1 MSTFFQRAKQ
11 IRQKH
16 LSAKNNSKDSAPFS
30 SDLSRSLCQL
40 QDVFGKSYD
49 VSTREIYL
57 NQLQK
62 KAAILYVE
70 GIIDKQQWKEF
81 LSPFTSNQ
89 KKAKDQSAQTN
100 AEATT
105 APSIEQLVTT
115 LAVCRKVKTYA
126 RPSDCVEDILRG
138 YSALLIDSY
147 NCAFLLDTA
156 YFPSRPMDEPVTES
170 VIRGPRIGFVE
181 TIADNVALLRH
192 RIRNPKLT
200 FLSQEIGE
208 IAPKK
213 VVISYIEGIANPALV
228 DEVIRRVS
236 NTMIDDLQ
244 ESSYLEHLI
253 EDDPW
258 SPFPL
263 IQSTERPD
271 RVEAALLEGR
281 VSILIDGSP
290 FILIAPVT
298 YPMLL
303 QSPDDYYQLWYIG
316 SILRFLR
323 YICVLISL
331 FLPSLYVSL
340 VSYHQGLI
348 PMRLAFT
355 IAGTREGVP
364 FPTIIEALIME
375 ITIEI
380 LREAGLRLPK
390 PLGQTIGIVGG
401 LVIGQSAVEAGIVS
415 PIMVVVVALTAI
427 SSFTIPQYEA
437 GIVIRFLRFGMM
449 LSAAFLGLYGVILF
463 FIILTS
469 HLVKLKSF
477 GVDYLA
483 PFTPIMTKDWKDFI
497 LRLPHKLLVRRPQ
510 ILQPLDTK
518 RIKKKPRDN
527 STRN

>member
-1 MSTFFQRAKQ
+1 MSTFFQRAKWK
-11 IRQKH
+11 RQSH
-16 LSAKNNSKDSAPFS
+16 LSAQEKGSLFS
-30 SDLSRSLCQL
+30 SELSVALTQL
-40 QDVFGKSYD
+40 HTVLGQSYD
-49 VSTREIYL
+49 ITTREIYL

-62 KAAILYVE
+62 KAAIVYVE
-70 GIIDKQQWKEF
+70 GIIDQALSKEF
-81 LSPFTSNQ
+81 LSPFTSNHQ
-89 KKAKDQSAQTN
+89 TAKDQSAQTN
-100 AEATT
+100 EEAAT
-105 APSIEQLVTT
+105 APSIEQLVST
-115 LAVCRKVKTYA
+115 LAVCRTVKTFE
-126 RPSDCVEDILRG
+126 RPSDCIDDILFG
-138 YSALLIDSY
+138 YTALLIDSY
-147 NCAFLLDTA
+147 ACAFLLDTA
-156 YFPSRPMDEPVTES
+156 SFPSRTMDEPVTES

-192 RIRNPKLT
+192 RIRNRNLT
-200 FLSQEIGE
+200 FLSQQVGE
-208 IAPKK
+208 HAPKL
-213 VVISYIEGIANPALV
+213 VVVSYIEDIANPALV
-228 DEVIRRVS
+228 DEVLRRVKS
-236 NTMIDDLQ
+236 VEIDDLQ
-244 ESSYLEHLI
+244 ESSYLEDLI

-281 VSILIDGSP
+281 IGILVDGSP
-290 FILIAPVT
+290 FALIAPVT

-316 SILRFLR
+316 SLLRFLR
-323 YICVLISL
+323 FICILISL

-427 SSFTIPQYEA
+427 ASFTIPQYEA
-437 GIVIRFLRFGMM
+437 GIVIRILRFGMM

-483 PFTPIMTKDWKDFI
+483 PIAPLNLHDWKDFI
-497 LRLPHKLLVRRPQ
+497 LRLPQKSLTKRPQ
-510 ILQPLDTK
+510 ILHPLDSK
-518 RIKKKPRDN
+518 RIKKKP
-527 STRN
+527 